1 MKHKHRAATKQSK
14 LSMRDET
21 KGQGIPKTGQ
31 GPAIPMNN
39 RKRVAK
45 EKTNCQKKNSND
57 KNSKRFV
64 FNNIGQN
71 L

>member
-45 EKTNCQKKNSND
+45 EKTNCQKKTQND
-57 KNSKRFV
+57 KKLKAICF
-64 FNNIGQN
+64 Q
-71 L
+71 